1 MACTRKKQCLYGDIC
16 PTARSDEYNLIDAS
30 CYKPLE
36 QTNEEWFSGMY
47 TEAKAEWLADHMKC
61 NKCPQQNR
69 CNGYHG
75 GCVALMLEW
84 LKQPHQ
90 KE

>member
-36 QTNEEWFSGMY
+36 QTNEEWLRSATFEEIAVTLYERY
-47 TEAKAEWLADHMKC
+47 TLGYTGGK
-61 NKCPQQNR
+61 
-69 CNGYHG
+69 NG
-75 GCVALMLEW
+75 VKMRSITEIVEW
-84 LKQPHQ
+84 LKEKREVP
-90 KE
+90 E

>member
-1 MACTRKKQCLYGDIC
+1 MTCTRKKQCSYGDIC

-36 QTNEEWFSGMY
+36 QTNEEWLRSAPFEELAGKIY
-47 TEAKAEWLADHMKC
+47 AWHTKGYARGKNGLPLNPITE
-61 NKCPQQNR
+61 
-69 CNGYHG
+69 
-75 GCVALMLEW
+75 VVEW
-84 LKQPHQ
+84 LKQP

>member
-36 QTNEEWFSGMY
+36 QTNEEWLRSATFEELAGAIYEWY
-47 TEAKAEWLADHMKC
+47 TLGYTRGK
-61 NKCPQQNR
+61 
-69 CNGYHG
+69 NGKKLNSITE
-75 GCVALMLEW
+75 VVEW
-84 LKQPHQ
+84 LKEKHDDNI
-90 KE
+90 

>member
-36 QTNEEWFSGMY
+36 QTNEEWFCGLS
-47 TEAKAEWLADHMKC
+47 TREKAEAISRLSY
-61 NKCPQQNR
+61 
-69 CNGYHG
+69 YHG
-75 GCVALMLEW
+75 NIYEIEMW
-84 LKQPHQ
+84 LKQPHGGNR
-90 KE
+90 E